1 MFPWFTSTI
10 VVRGTKST
18 FVAYFLLCFS
28 FILICG
34 LHHFYLGHIFR
45 GLIWLFTFGLFGIG
59 IIYDIFT
66 LPSQV
71 RRA

>member
-1 MFPWFTSTI
+1 MFPWSPRY
-10 VVRGTKST
+10 VYRVRTKST
-18 FVAYFLLCFS
+18 FFAYFLLCFS

-45 GLIWLFTFGLFGIG
+45 GLFWLFTFGLFGIG